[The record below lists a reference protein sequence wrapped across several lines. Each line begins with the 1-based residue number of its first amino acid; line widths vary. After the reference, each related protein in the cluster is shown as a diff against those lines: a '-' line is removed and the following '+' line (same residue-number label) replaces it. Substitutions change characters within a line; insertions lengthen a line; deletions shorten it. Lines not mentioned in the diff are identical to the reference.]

1 MTKMN
6 LKKMVLAAAMAAF
19 MVYAPA
25 MAEEDII
32 IDETTEMAAE
42 ITAETEAAAEIG
54 FDVQVVAVVE
64 AEVPAEVAQAAEQAQ
79 TEANAGAQSA
89 VQSFFFENEE
99 VVIRA
104 EGELPVNAEMVVT
117 KLEEGSAAYEEAKAA
132 AEAVYGADASAE
144 YKFYDVIFVANGAE
158 VETAEDSVNLQ
169 VEFKAAANGQQS
181 VMEIEDGEVTA
192 QNGTAANF
200 AI

>member
-1 MTKMN
+1 MMKMN

-42 ITAETEAAAEIG
+42 TVAETEAAEIG

-64 AEVPAEVAQAAEQAQ
+64 AEVPAEVAEAAEQAQ

-132 AEAVYGADASAE
+132 AEAVYGADANAE
-144 YKFYDVIFVANGAE
+144 YKFYNVIFVADGAE
-158 VETAEDSVNLQ
+158 VEAAENSVNLQ
-169 VEFKAAANGQQS
+169 VEFKTAANGQQS
-181 VMEIEDGEVTA
+181 VMEIENGEVTA